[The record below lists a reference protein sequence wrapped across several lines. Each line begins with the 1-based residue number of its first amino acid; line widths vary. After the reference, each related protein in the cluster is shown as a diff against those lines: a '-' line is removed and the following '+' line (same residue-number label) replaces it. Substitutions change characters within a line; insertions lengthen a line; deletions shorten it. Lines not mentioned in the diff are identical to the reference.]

1 MAITTDVAPQLRRAL
16 EGSLAALRRSADSEL
31 PAPVVQRMHQ
41 LGERKDTLAD
51 AEREEYLAL
60 VSFWKNRSLE
70 KAEAAVALQRL
81 REAVPDLVT
90 AP

>member
-1 MAITTDVAPQLRRAL
+1 MTGTTEVAPQLRRAL
-16 EGSLAALRRSADSEL
+16 EGSLAALRRSAEAEL

-41 LGERKDTLAD
+41 LGERKEGLAD

-60 VSFWKNRSLE
+60 VTFWKSRTLE

-81 REAVPDLVT
+81 REAVPDLV
-90 AP
+90 AMP

>member
-1 MAITTDVAPQLRRAL
+1 MAATPDVAPQLRKAL
-16 EGSLAALRRSADSEL
+16 EGSLSALRRLADSEM

-41 LGERKDTLAD
+41 LGERKDSLAD

-60 VSFWKNRSLE
+60 VSFWKNRTLE
-70 KAEAAVALQRL
+70 KAAAAVALQRL

>member
-1 MAITTDVAPQLRRAL
+1 MAGTTDVAPQLRKAL
-16 EGSLAALRRSADSEL
+16 EGSLSALRRLADSEM
-31 PAPVVQRMHQ
+31 PTPVVQRMHQ

-60 VSFWKNRSLE
+60 VSFWKSRTLE

-81 REAVPDLVT
+81 RDAVPDLVK